1 MINEFQKGRLDIF
14 IFTTR
19 LTHSSYANLI
29 ATRKSFYI
37 KKSSTPTGQVDAST
51 VYFSAP
57 YFVISSSCFCFVFET
72 KCINQSQQNCDSLGR
87 CFLKHS
93 QHFCGI
99 CFTKYHNFHIFWSTN
114 FFRMD
119 LFASYNSVVSQSSVR
134 FIKLLLLT

>member
-29 ATRKSFYI
+29 GTRKSFYM
-37 KKSSTPTGQVDAST
+37 KSSTPTGQVDAST

-72 KCINQSQQNCDSLGR
+72 KCINQSQQNCYSLGR
-87 CFLKHS
+87 CFFKHS

-99 CFTKYHNFHIFWSTN
+99 CFTKYHNSHIFWSTN

>member
-37 KKSSTPTGQVDAST
+37 KKSSTPTGQVDTST

-72 KCINQSQQNCDSLGR
+72 KVHQPITTEL
-87 CFLKHS
+87 
-93 QHFCGI
+93 
-99 CFTKYHNFHIFWSTN
+99 
-114 FFRMD
+114 
-119 LFASYNSVVSQSSVR
+119 
-134 FIKLLLLT
+134 

>member
-1 MINEFQKGRLDIF
+1 MINERKAG
-14 IFTTR
+14 
-19 LTHSSYANLI
+19 LTHSSNANLI
-29 ATRKSFYI
+29 GTRKSFYM

-72 KCINQSQQNCDSLGR
+72 KCINQSQQNYDSLGR

-93 QHFCGI
+93 HI
-99 CFTKYHNFHIFWSTN
+99 SHIFWSTN

>member
-1 MINEFQKGRLDIF
+1 MINDRKAGHFYIYNK
-14 IFTTR
+14 
-19 LTHSSYANLI
+19 THSQYQCKFNWNKEKFLH
-29 ATRKSFYI
+29 

-114 FFRMD
+114 FFTMD
-119 LFASYNSVVSQSSVR
+119 LFASYNSVVSSVR